1 MIARISGKL
10 VYKSI
15 GRIIIDVSGVGYCA
29 FIPFS
34 SYCQLPEIGETVSVH
49 VHTHVRED
57 ALQLFGF
64 IQPGELD
71 LFEQLIKVNKI
82 GPKLAL
88 NILSGIPH
96 EELREAI
103 LQGDIPRLSAV
114 PGVGTKTAERIVVEL
129 RGKVD
134 SMGLALNR
142 SPGDGDHHGVR
153 DDALSA
159 LLNLGY
165 QRAVAERAVA
175 QVMRVATTG
184 GLSLE
189 QLLKDS
195 LRLLART

>member
-1 MIARISGKL
+1 MIARIAGKL
-10 VYKSI
+10 VHKAV
-15 GRIIIDVSGVGYCA
+15 GRIIVDVSGIGYSV
-29 FIPFS
+29 FVSFS
-34 SYCQLPEIGETVSVH
+34 TYCQLPELGEAASLH

-57 ALQLFGF
+57 AFQLFGF
-64 IQPGELD
+64 TQPGELD

-82 GPKLAL
+82 GPRLAL

-103 LQGDIPRLSAV
+103 LQGDMPRLSAV
-114 PGVGTKTAERIVVEL
+114 PGVGAKTAERIVMEL
-129 RGKVD
+129 RGKVGSRVLD
-134 SMGLALNR
+134 LSGP
-142 SPGDGDHHGVR
+142 SGDDGGRDGVR

-165 QRAVAERAVA
+165 QRSVAERAVA
-175 QVMRVATTG
+175 QIMRMATG